1 MFIRLGGRY
10 FNTRL
15 IFCIDKANPSATQ
28 TIIFPPGADPA
39 HGGYLVDMPLEKV
52 LDKVQQSE
60 DDEDER
66 LEALAAELEEDIDR
80 EPMVEGDESE
90 SESESAPKSNHNRTL
105 IDLTPSHPRH
115 RSQNQN

>member
-15 IFCIDKANPSATQ
+15 IFCIDKANPDATQ

-66 LEALAAELEEDIDR
+66 LAALAAELEEDIDR
-80 EPMVEGDESE
+80 EPIVEDDESE
-90 SESESAPKSNHNRTL
+90 PAPKSESNHNHTL